1 MEPLREGLFEV
12 KENGSGYLLI
22 NHCERCGLNFFPRR
36 RKCIQCLKGDQLRD
50 STLSGP
56 GKLYT
61 YTVVHRSL
69 PDFKIPYMVGYIDF
83 EQEGLRVFS
92 QLTGCQPEELQVG
105 MAMEMVFEEM
115 DMKETGKRKL
125 IYKFKPCKVK

>member
-1 MEPLREGLFEV
+1 
-12 KENGSGYLLI
+12 
-22 NHCERCGLNFFPRR
+22 
-36 RKCIQCLKGDQLRD
+36 
-50 STLSGP
+50 
-56 GKLYT
+56 
-61 YTVVHRSL
+61 
-69 PDFKIPYMVGYIDF
+69 MVGYIDF

>member
-1 MEPLREGLFEV
+1 LEPLRGGLFEV
-12 KENGSGYLLI
+12 RENGSGYLLI
-22 NHCERCGLNFFPRR
+22 NHCERCGLHFFLRR
-36 RKCIQCLKGDQLRD
+36 MKCIRCLKEDKLRD
-50 STLSGP
+50 STLSGS

-61 YTVVHRSL
+61 YTVVYRST

-105 MAMEMVFEEM
+105 MDMEMVFEAL
-115 DMKETGKRKL
+115 DMNENEKRKM
-125 IYKFKPCKVK
+125 IYKFRPHKQD

>member
-12 KENGSGYLLI
+12 KENGSGYLLT
-22 NHCERCGLNFFPRR
+22 NHCERCGINFFPRR
-36 RKCIQCLKGDQLRD
+36 MKCINCLKGDKLRD
-50 STLSGP
+50 STLSGH

-61 YTVVHRSL
+61 YTVVYRST

-83 EQEGLRVFS
+83 EREGIRVFS

-115 DMKETGKRKL
+115 DMNETGKRKL
-125 IYKFKPCKVK
+125 IYKFKPYTGK